1 MPEETVVRY
10 CSPTIAGLKTA
21 SLFTNPVTDKQRIQ
35 QEVIELNRKLNGSHL
50 CACIIGYTHTAALIY
65 VFDPKKLCQDL
76 LDEKARALLKAKGYD
91 VTNIGS
97 CIQTLKARLQQGYE
111 EFPHEIGLFLGYPT
125 EDVEGFISHKPCKYI
140 GMWKVYGDVER
151 AQKIFELYEACRQ
164 KYEDL
169 LSQGISLK
177 ELVHIA

>member
-50 CACIIGYTHTAALIY
+50 CACIIGYTHT
-65 VFDPKKLCQDL
+65 
-76 LDEKARALLKAKGYD
+76 
-91 VTNIGS
+91 TNIGS

-151 AQKIFELYEACRQ
+151 AQKIFESYEACRQ